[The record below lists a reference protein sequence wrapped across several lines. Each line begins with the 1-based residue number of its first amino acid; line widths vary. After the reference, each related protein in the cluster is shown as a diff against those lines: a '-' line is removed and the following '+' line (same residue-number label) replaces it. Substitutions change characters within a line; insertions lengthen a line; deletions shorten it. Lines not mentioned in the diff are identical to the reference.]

1 MIRTEQAAKTFSL
14 AGRLVGAGQPVFVIA
29 EISQNHC
36 GEISKAKELIEAAKE
51 TGCDCAKFQ
60 TFTAE
65 EMCADRGKLVTY
77 LSQGKEIT
85 ESEFDLHKR
94 YEFSE
99 NQWAEII
106 AHCAKVGIP
115 FMTTVQDPP
124 NLEVMLRL
132 GINAIK
138 VGSDDF
144 DHLSNLGLYAATG
157 LPMVLSKGMAD
168 LADVDKVVRFMRTRT
183 DKLAIMHCVSL
194 YPTEPQDLNLRQIE
208 TLRALYPDVVWG
220 FSDHSEGSLAASI
233 AVALGAKV
241 IEKHFTLDHD
251 LPGPDHWFSLDVREM
266 TDFVRNIRFTEAA
279 VGSGEVVPAP
289 GELHERE
296 IRRRRL
302 VARTDL
308 DAGAVLD
315 ESTVAFKRADGGIFV
330 ADWDRVKGAKLRSRK
345 PINGSITLA
354 DLQFGEKD

>member
-1 MIRTEQAAKTFSL
+1 MLPVRAPKTFNL
-14 AGRLVGAGQPVFVIA
+14 AGRLVGAGQPAFVIA

-36 GEISKAKELIEAAKE
+36 GELSKAKELIEAAKE

-65 EMCADRGKLVTY
+65 EMCADRGKVVTY
-77 LSQGKEIT
+77 RSQGKEIT

-99 NQWAEII
+99 DQWSEILS
-106 AHCAKVGIP
+106 HCAKVGIP

-144 DHLSNLGLYAATG
+144 DHLNNLDHYAATG

-168 LADVDKVVRFMRTRT
+168 LADVDKVVRFMRSRT

-208 TLRALYPDVVWG
+208 TLSALYPDVVWG
-220 FSDHSEGSLAASI
+220 FSDHSRGKLAASI

-241 IEKHFTLDHD
+241 IEKHFTLDHN

-266 TDFVRNIRFTEAA
+266 GEFVRNIRFTEAA
-279 VGSGEVVPAP
+279 LGSGEVVPAP
-289 GELHERE
+289 GEARERE
-296 IRRRRL
+296 IRRRRV
-302 VARTDL
+302 VARAEL
-308 DAGAVLD
+308 APGAVLD
-315 ESTVAFKRADGGIFV
+315 EMTVAFKRADYGLFV
-330 ADWDRVKGAKLRSRK
+330 GDWPIARGARLRVSKAQNEG
-345 PINGSITLA
+345 ITLA
-354 DLQFGEKD
+354 DLTFPSAP